1 MSKGYKEY
9 LNRNK
14 WYNITIVSIQIL
26 IVFIFIFLWEYG
38 TRKEL
43 IDSFI
48 TSSPTE
54 IINTI
59 INLVKE
65 NNLFNHIA
73 ITIMETFIS
82 FILGT
87 IIGIIIA
94 SILWYF
100 QTLAKIIDPFLTLIN
115 SLPKIA
121 LGPIIII
128 WSGAGIKSIIIMAL
142 LISTIITIINIYQG
156 FINTDELKLKLMKT
170 FKASK
175 FQTYIL
181 LILPNSFKNIIST
194 LKINISMS
202 LIGIIM
208 GEFLVS
214 KQGIGYLIMYGSQIF
229 NLDLVMTGI
238 IILSI
243 LSLIMYYLILYLE
256 KIIIKKIN
264 K

>member
-14 WYNITIVSIQIL
+14 RYNILIVSIQIL
-26 IVFIFIFLWEYG
+26 IIISFLFLWEYG
-38 TRKEL
+38 ARKEL

-54 IINTI
+54 IIETI
-59 INLVKE
+59 INLIKS
-65 NNLFNHIA
+65 NNLFNHII
-73 ITIMETFIS
+73 ITIIETVIS
-82 FILGT
+82 FVLGT
-87 IIGIIIA
+87 LIGIIIA
-94 SILWYF
+94 SILWYYK
-100 QTLAKIIDPFLTLIN
+100 TLAKVVDPFLTLIN

-128 WSGAGIKSIIIMAL
+128 WAGAGIKSIIIMAL
-142 LISTIITIINIYQG
+142 LISTIVTIINIYQG
-156 FINTDELKLKLMKT
+156 FIDTDELKIKLMKT

-175 FQTYIL
+175 IQIYTNL
-181 LILPNSFKNIIST
+181 VLPNSFTNIIIT

-238 IILSI
+238 LILSI

-256 KIIIKKIN
+256 KIIIKKSN

>member
-1 MSKGYKEY
+1 
-9 LNRNK
+9 
-14 WYNITIVSIQIL
+14 
-26 IVFIFIFLWEYG
+26 
-38 TRKEL
+38 
-43 IDSFI
+43 
-48 TSSPTE
+48 
-54 IINTI
+54 
-59 INLVKE
+59 
-65 NNLFNHIA
+65 
-73 ITIMETFIS
+73 
-82 FILGT
+82 
-87 IIGIIIA
+87 
-94 SILWYF
+94 
-100 QTLAKIIDPFLTLIN
+100 
-115 SLPKIA
+115 
-121 LGPIIII
+121 
-128 WSGAGIKSIIIMAL
+128 MAL

-238 IILSI
+238 IILSV

-256 KIIIKKIN
+256 KLLIKKSN

>member
-14 WYNITIVSIQIL
+14 RYNILIVSIQIL
-26 IVFIFIFLWEYG
+26 IIISFLFLWEYG
-38 TRKEL
+38 ARKEL

-54 IINTI
+54 IIETI
-59 INLVKE
+59 INLIKS
-65 NNLFNHIA
+65 NNLFNHII
-73 ITIMETFIS
+73 ITIIETVIS
-82 FILGT
+82 FVLGT
-87 IIGIIIA
+87 LIGITIA
-94 SILWYF
+94 SILWYYK
-100 QTLAKIIDPFLTLIN
+100 TLAKVVDPFLTLIN

-128 WSGAGIKSIIIMAL
+128 WAGAGIKSIIIMAL
-142 LISTIITIINIYQG
+142 LISTIVTIINIYQG
-156 FINTDELKLKLMKT
+156 FIDTDELKIKLMKT

-175 FQTYIL
+175 IQIYTNL
-181 LILPNSFKNIIST
+181 VLPNSFTNIIST

-238 IILSI
+238 LILSI

-256 KIIIKKIN
+256 KIIIKKSN

>member
-14 WYNITIVSIQIL
+14 RYNILIVSIQIL
-26 IVFIFIFLWEYG
+26 IIISFLFLWEYG
-38 TRKEL
+38 ARKEL

-54 IINTI
+54 IIETI
-59 INLVKE
+59 INLIKS
-65 NNLFNHIA
+65 NNLFNHII
-73 ITIMETFIS
+73 ITIIETVIS

-87 IIGIIIA
+87 LIGIIIA
-94 SILWYF
+94 SILWYYK
-100 QTLAKIIDPFLTLIN
+100 TLAKVVDPFLTLIN

-128 WSGAGIKSIIIMAL
+128 WAGAGIKSIIIMAL

-156 FINTDELKLKLMKT
+156 FINTDELKIKLMKT
-170 FKASK
+170 FKANK
-175 FQTYIL
+175 IQTYIQ
-181 LILPNSFKNIIST
+181 LILPNSFTNIIST

-238 IILSI
+238 IILSL

-256 KIIIKKIN
+256 KIITKKSN
-264 K
+264 N